1 MINLRFDNPAYLW
14 DDGKDGKRFFVS
26 KYGEYLSSA
35 GGVVFCEIHYGF
47 SFTSQTKETF
57 LFSTQCPI
65 YGAEIDMDG
74 IFVIMKVF
82 EIGKTIQWKVNMETV
97 EVIQC
102 AKFLDIS
109 RRDMEYLSKNFGL
122 GVNDLDEVNS
132 YLEGNSLKKTLL

>member
-1 MINLRFDNPAYLW
+1 MIYFRYDNPIYIL
-14 DDGKDGKRFFVS
+14 DDGKDGNRFYVGKNF
-26 KYGEYLSSA
+26 EYLSSSS
-35 GGVVFCEIHYGF
+35 GVVFGEEHYGI
-47 SFTSQTKETF
+47 SFTTQERETF

-82 EIGKTIQWKVNMETV
+82 EIGKTIPWKVNMETG
-97 EVIQC
+97 EVIQF